1 MRKFL
6 ERWLNSLEESDAKLK
21 DQGYT
26 VIHGAGVSYLV
37 PVPRPHTTGHQEP
50 NPTTIAS
57 TWAKICWHR
66 CRQSSTKTASP

>member
-6 ERWLNSLEESDAKLK
+6 ERWLNSLEASDAKLK

-37 PVPRPHTTGHQEP
+37 PVHRPQITGYQEP
-50 NPTTIAS
+50 NPTTAAS
-57 TWAKICWHR
+57 IWAKICRHR
-66 CRQSSTKTASP
+66 HRQSSTKTASP